1 MRALILTDA
10 DTAAREGQLLSRM
23 EVGLIG
29 HGIRI
34 LYAEPSDDQ
43 LHVDAESLIT
53 GLEYTSGGSLLTLKA
68 RARKLI
74 RDVDE
79 AIGFD
84 DPTSSRLDLVHVIG
98 SGAWGIG
105 LHAAVSAGSHL
116 AVEVLNTR
124 EVDRMRAYEN
134 RVSRSF
140 GGESRFAW
148 LAPGQGIHQAMRSH
162 TKGAPIHE
170 TYWGTHTTA
179 HPHPAAN
186 DEMLPSIAIVTGGHH
201 PENLLRFLDAI
212 KQYQPPEGAHRPM
225 CFLDEHAVSRSHQA
239 SRHVRELGIDDRL
252 SIVPS
257 LEHSRAL
264 TMNCDVLVLPDADGQ
279 QRTLTLDAMANG
291 VLVLATR
298 DPLLEDLLIDGKTAL
313 LVEQPSPRAWADLLT
328 RALDRRNLE
337 CHSIRAQAKEHVR
350 EHRVASSH
358 IDALAAAYDRICGE
372 QAIPFAGS
380 AD

>member
-43 LHVDAESLIT
+43 LHVDAESLIA
-53 GLEYTSGGSLLTLKA
+53 GLEYTSGGSILTLKA
-68 RARKLI
+68 RARKLV

-84 DPTSSRLDLVHVIG
+84 DPTSSRLDLVHVLG

-105 LHAAVSAGSHL
+105 LQAAVSAGSYL
-116 AVEVLNTR
+116 VVEVLNAQDLER
-124 EVDRMRAYEN
+124 VRPFEN
-134 RVSRSF
+134 RVMRAF
-140 GGESRFAW
+140 GGEARFAW
-148 LAPGQGIHQAMRSH
+148 LAPGPSMYQALRDHAKS
-162 TKGAPIHE
+162 APIYE
-170 TYWGTHTTA
+170 TYWGTHTSAHA
-179 HPHPAAN
+179 HPQASG
-186 DEMLPSIAIVTGGHH
+186 EILPSIAIVTSGIKQDR
-201 PENLLRFLDAI
+201 LLRFLDAV
-212 KQYQPPEGAHRPM
+212 KQYQPTDGAEHPM
-225 CFLDEHAVSRSHQA
+225 CFLDEHAVRRTHEA
-239 SRHVRELGIDDRL
+239 TRYIRALGIDDRI

-279 QRTLTLDAMANG
+279 HRSLTLEAMANG
-291 VLVLATR
+291 VLVLAAR
-298 DPLLEDLLIDGKTAL
+298 DPLLDDLLIDQTTAL
-313 LVEQPSPRAWADLLT
+313 LADRPTPGVWKDLLT
-328 RALDRRNLE
+328 TVLDRKNLQ
-337 CHSIRAQAKEHVR
+337 CQTIRDQARQFVK
-350 EHRVASSH
+350 EHRVASAH
-358 IDALAAAYDRICGE
+358 IDAIAAAYNQICGE
-372 QAIPFAGS
+372 QAIPFGGP